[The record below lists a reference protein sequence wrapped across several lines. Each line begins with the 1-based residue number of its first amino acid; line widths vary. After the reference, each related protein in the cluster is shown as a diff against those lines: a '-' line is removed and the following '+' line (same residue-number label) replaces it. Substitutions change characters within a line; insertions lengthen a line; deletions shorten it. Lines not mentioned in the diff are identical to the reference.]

1 MREDSWANRR
11 AHLRE
16 IEMELAKRFID
27 VGIFTNRIDEMRA
40 FYGERI
46 RLPYEELLPVGGGV
60 RQYRYGLLGSVL
72 KINHARDPLPSRIAG
87 GYRKLSISD
96 PRTPMPLTMQDPDGN
111 EIELV
116 PSGQRG
122 VNQIEIQIGVTDEA
136 AFEKFYGDALQAERL
151 SAGRFKLGETIVSFQ
166 RDGAAVRAPKSPP
179 GSAMDALASMRA
191 VGMRYITV
199 QVRDCDGEHR
209 RLMSMGVWEGAA
221 PVTLGAVA
229 RISFIRDPDGNFIE
243 ISQRASLTG
252 AIPG

>member
-1 MREDSWANRR
+1 
-11 AHLRE
+11 
-16 IEMELAKRFID
+16 MELAKRFVD

-72 KINHARDPLPSRIAG
+72 KINHSRDPLPPRIAG

-96 PRTPMPLTMQDPDGN
+96 PRTPMPIAMQDPDGN
-111 EIELV
+111 DIELV
-116 PSGQRG
+116 PTGQRG

-136 AFEKFYGDALQAERL
+136 AFEKFYGDAMQAERL
-151 SAGRFKLGETIVSFQ
+151 GAGRFKLGETIISFH
-166 RDGAAVRAPKSPP
+166 RDAAAVRAAKSS
-179 GSAMDALASMRA
+179 SASAAEVIASMRA
-191 VGMRYITV
+191 IGMRYITV
-199 QVRDCDGEHR
+199 QVRDVDAEHR
-209 RLMSMGVWEGAA
+209 RFMSMGVWEGAA
-221 PVTLGAVA
+221 PVSLGAVA

-252 AIPG
+252 PLPG

>member
-1 MREDSWANRR
+1 
-11 AHLRE
+11 
-16 IEMELAKRFID
+16 MELAKRFVD
-27 VGIFTNRIDEMRA
+27 VGIFTNRLEEMRA

-46 RLPYEELLPVGGGV
+46 RLPYEEMLPVGGGV

-72 KINHARDPLPSRIAG
+72 KINHARDSVPARVAG

-96 PRTPMPLTMQDPDGN
+96 PRTPMPLALEDPDGN

-122 VNQIEIQIGVTDEA
+122 VDQIEIHIGVTDEA
-136 AFEKFYGDALQAERL
+136 AFDNFYAGALQAERIG
-151 SAGRFKLGETIVSFQ
+151 AGRFKLGETIISC
-166 RDGAAVRAPKSPP
+166 RRYPAAVRARESPP
-179 GSAMDALASMRA
+179 ASAADVIASMRA

-199 QVRDCDGEHR
+199 QVRDCDAEHR
-209 RLMSMGVWEGAA
+209 RFMSMGVWEGAA

-252 AIPG
+252 PIGG